1 MAPCKCSK
9 KSTQVSISL
18 MSALL
23 FFIVANPL
31 TFKFTNKIIGEKV
44 ASSAGC
50 PTLAGLLLHS
60 LIFFLIT
67 WCLMNINL
75 GKRELLEGLE
85 PQTPQTTLER
95 IDNVKKKLLKD
106 GSKDSLSLNLKE
118 LTSAVNE
125 SVLPQDRKTDIINS
139 ISQLTNVSKTLDLIK
154 SITAEVNKYVEDD
167 KPPLDT
173 RPITTSPSDSNSDI
187 KAYNDNDPDES
198 DTELSTMLGG
208 GLKDGNYSRCD
219 CNNGQKVLLLN

>member
-1 MAPCKCSK
+1 
-9 KSTQVSISL
+9 
-18 MSALL
+18 
-23 FFIVANPL
+23 
-31 TFKFTNKIIGEKV
+31 
-44 ASSAGC
+44 
-50 PTLAGLLLHS
+50 
-60 LIFFLIT
+60 
-67 WCLMNINL
+67 MNINL

-106 GSKDSLSLNLKE
+106 GSKDSLSLNREE
-118 LTSAVNE
+118 LTSAINE